1 MMVRYSTIIICM
13 VTLGIV
19 GYVTSA
25 MVRIAGDCWAQSRR
39 LRLRSCSRAAG

>member
-1 MMVRYSTIIICM
+1 MVRYPTIIIGM

-25 MVRIAGDCWAQSRR
+25 VIRLLGDYMMQWRTRELALGGDR
-39 LRLRSCSRAAG
+39 

>member
-1 MMVRYSTIIICM
+1 MMVRYPTIIIGM

-25 MVRIAGDCWAQSRR
+25 MVRRRR
-39 LRLRSCSRAAG
+39 LPDGDGACVARPHEMTEG